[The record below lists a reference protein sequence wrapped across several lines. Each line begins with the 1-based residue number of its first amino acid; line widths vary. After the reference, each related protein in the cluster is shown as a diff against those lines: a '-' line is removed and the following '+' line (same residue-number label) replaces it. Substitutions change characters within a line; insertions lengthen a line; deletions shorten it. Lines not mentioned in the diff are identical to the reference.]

1 MKEEYIRYRGSRQI
15 SIKFLYD
22 YGRSKGMS
30 MSFDDFSRI
39 INFIPFD
46 ADALYAKLDK
56 DFGLTLLYDK
66 DGEFIKVVE

>member
-1 MKEEYIRYRGSRQI
+1 
-15 SIKFLYD
+15 
-22 YGRSKGMS
+22 MS
-30 MSFDDFSRI
+30 LSFDDFSKV

-56 DFGLTLLYDK
+56 EFELTLLHDK

>member
-1 MKEEYIRYRGSRQI
+1 MKEEYIRHRNSRQI

-30 MSFDDFSRI
+30 LSFDDFSKV

-56 DFGLTLLYDK
+56 EFELTLLYDK